1 MPSKKE
7 LQTLIK
13 DDDLSIRFV
22 PKKKNAESSECWNS
36 FHHIFVHNVQQQFV
50 SYNTCKEL
58 FMYSSLNGTNTLRS
72 QVNPLNVSK
81 KTKTNI
87 IEACTE
93 FCTLNGRAFDVM
105 RGVGFQNL
113 VQILAELLYYS
124 GSMDR
129 NSYCYCG
136 VALRYVTDDFKLFTF
151 ILGCFPY
158 NAASHSAQYL
168 REFVNKVLAE
178 YKLVLNTTKFAVTGN
193 EAKISTFEAVGCEL
207 AQTVFGHVK
216 KIVFFVRHS
225 HKQQKLPRKL
235 QNYSEARFAGAIIML
250 DIFREMYQN
259 LPEVLI
265 NSNAME
271 NYNAIEKDLL
281 DDICNFLE
289 PFQDVINDLSKD
301 RQPCRH
307 QIASNVLQNNN
318 ASHSQTS
325 TTATTPKRKS
335 LLTQCFDSKLTSRPQ
350 SSNSYQEIE
359 NYLNADY
366 SDIPHNDNDLDDID
380 ILSFWQENRHTF
392 PQLVKLSK
400 IICAIP
406 ASNTIVERLFSAA
419 KMLSQTKERVCNL
432 RR

>member
-1 MPSKKE
+1 
-7 LQTLIK
+7 
-13 DDDLSIRFV
+13 
-22 PKKKNAESSECWNS
+22 
-36 FHHIFVHNVQQQFV
+36 
-50 SYNTCKEL
+50 
-58 FMYSSLNGTNTLRS
+58 
-72 QVNPLNVSK
+72 
-81 KTKTNI
+81 
-87 IEACTE
+87 
-93 FCTLNGRAFDVM
+93 
-105 RGVGFQNL
+105 
-113 VQILAELLYYS
+113 
-124 GSMDR
+124 
-129 NSYCYCG
+129 YCG
-136 VALRYVTDDFKLFTF
+136 VALRYVTDDFQLFTF

-178 YKLVLNTTKFAVTGN
+178 YKLVLNTTKFAVTDN
-193 EAKISTFEAVGCEL
+193 EAKI
-207 AQTVFGHVK
+207 
-216 KIVFFVRHS
+216 HS

-325 TTATTPKRKS
+325 TIATTPKRKS
-335 LLTQCFDSKLTSRPQ
+335 LLTQCFDSKLTNRPQ

-359 NYLNADY
+359 NY
-366 SDIPHNDNDLDDID
+366 
-380 ILSFWQENRHTF
+380 
-392 PQLVKLSK
+392 
-400 IICAIP
+400 
-406 ASNTIVERLFSAA
+406 
-419 KMLSQTKERVCNL
+419 
-432 RR
+432 

>member
-1 MPSKKE
+1 RHLSDGGIIYCEWLKKDSESLKQHRDGCICYVLSICLCLKKIMNSKMPSKKE

-22 PKKKNAESSECWNS
+22 PKKENAESSECWNS

-58 FMYSSLNGTNTLRS
+58 FMYSSLNSTNTLRS
-72 QVNPLNVSK
+72 HVNPLNVSK
-81 KTKTNI
+81 KTKTNV

-93 FCTLNGRAFDVM
+93 FFTLNGRAFDVM
-105 RGVGFQNL
+105 GGVGFQNI
-113 VQILAELLYYS
+113 VQILAE
-124 GSMDR
+124 
-129 NSYCYCG
+129 
-136 VALRYVTDDFKLFTF
+136 VALRYVTDDFQLFTF

-158 NAASHSAQYL
+158 NAASHSAQHL

-178 YKLVLNTTKFAVTGN
+178 YKLVLDTTKFAVTDN
-193 EAKISTFEAVGCEL
+193 EAKI
-207 AQTVFGHVK
+207 
-216 KIVFFVRHS
+216 HS

-235 QNYSEARFAGAIIML
+235 QNYSETRFAGAIIML

-281 DDICNFLE
+281 DDICNLLE

-307 QIASNVLQNNN
+307 Q
-318 ASHSQTS
+318 
-325 TTATTPKRKS
+325 
-335 LLTQCFDSKLTSRPQ
+335 KLTNQPQ

-359 NYLNADY
+359 NYLNTGY
-366 SDIPHNDNDLDDID
+366 SDIPHNDDDLDDID

-392 PQLVKLSK
+392 PQLAKLAK

-419 KMLSQTKERVCNL
+419 KNVITDKRI
-432 RR
+432 

>member
-1 MPSKKE
+1 
-7 LQTLIK
+7 
-13 DDDLSIRFV
+13 
-22 PKKKNAESSECWNS
+22 
-36 FHHIFVHNVQQQFV
+36 
-50 SYNTCKEL
+50 
-58 FMYSSLNGTNTLRS
+58 MYSSLNGTNTLRS
-72 QVNPLNVSK
+72 HVNPLNVSK

-93 FCTLNGRAFDVM
+93 FFTLNGRAFDVM

-113 VQILAELLYYS
+113 VQILAELINICEKLTSYYIIV
-124 GSMDR
+124 DQWTETHTVT
-129 NSYCYCG
+129 G
-136 VALRYVTDDFKLFTF
+136 VALRYVTDDFQLFTF
-151 ILGCFPY
+151 ILGCFPH
-158 NAASHSAQYL
+158 NAASHSAQHL

-178 YKLVLNTTKFAVTGN
+178 YKLVLDTTKFAVTDN
-193 EAKISTFEAVGCEL
+193 EAKI
-207 AQTVFGHVK
+207 
-216 KIVFFVRHS
+216 HS

-235 QNYSEARFAGAIIML
+235 QNYSETRFAGAIIML

-307 QIASNVLQNNN
+307 QVMSHRQCLIEHCYQKETDSTVIMELKSFVARRIKNAWYINDYHRRATILHLKLKDFEFCRDEKERSIDIASNVLQNNN
-318 ASHSQTS
+318 ANRSQTS
-325 TTATTPKRKS
+325 TIATTPKRKS
-335 LLTQCFDSKLTSRPQ
+335 LLTQCFDSKLTNQHQ

-359 NYLNADY
+359 NYFNADY
-366 SDIPHNDNDLDDID
+366 SNIPHNDDDLDDID

-392 PQLVKLSK
+392 PQLAKLPK

-406 ASNTIVERLFSAA
+406 ASNIIVELLFF
-419 KMLSQTKERVCNL
+419 QQ
-432 RR
+432 